1 METSLQKQAV
11 TELKKFLVAT
21 DTPLEL
27 LENTEELD
35 LNHLFK
41 RLKESGRISENVY
54 EQLNKALQ
62 TKKPTLKE

>member
-11 TELKKFLVAT
+11 TELKKFLVVT